1 MFNRAFLT
9 VSLLVALILTLVLI
23 TLVLPRLV
31 TFLHAR
37 GRTYNIQD
45 APSKPV
51 AIVFGAG
58 LWYDGSPTPILR
70 DRVASAAAL
79 YHAGKVTKILMSGD
93 NSRVDYNEPGAMKD
107 FAIQLGVPEDDIVL
121 DYAGRR
127 TYDTCY
133 RAGDIF
139 GLQEVILVTQGFH
152 LPRTIYTCNA
162 LGISAVG
169 VDADIRTYRRRSLLY
184 WNLRELPATAIAL
197 WQVHVSHPEPVLGNP
212 EPIFPLEAQ

>member
-70 DRVASAAAL
+70 DRVASAAVL

-93 NSRVDYNEPGAMKD
+93 NSTVDYNEPGAMKD

-169 VDADIRTYRRRSLLY
+169 VDADIRTYRRRSLFY

>member
-1 MFNRAFLT
+1 MFNRALLT
-9 VSLLVALILTLVLI
+9 VSLLVVLILTLVFI

-107 FAIQLGVPEDDIVL
+107 FAMQLGVPEDDIVL

-133 RAGDIF
+133 RAGEIF

-162 LGISAVG
+162 LGTSAVG

>member
-93 NSRVDYNEPGAMKD
+93 NSTVDYNEPGAMKD

-139 GLQEVILVTQGFH
+139 GLQEVILVAQGFH

-162 LGISAVG
+162 LGTSAVG

>member
-93 NSRVDYNEPGAMKD
+93 NSTVDYNEPGAMKD

-184 WNLRELPATAIAL
+184 WNLREFPATAIAL

>member
-1 MFNRAFLT
+1 
-9 VSLLVALILTLVLI
+9 VSLLVVLILTLVFI

-37 GRTYNIQD
+37 GRTYTIQD
-45 APSKPV
+45 ALSKPV

-107 FAIQLGVPEDDIVL
+107 FAMQLGVPEDDIVL

-133 RAGDIF
+133 RAGEIF

>member
-1 MFNRAFLT
+1 MFNRALLT
-9 VSLLVALILTLVLI
+9 VSLLVVLILILVLI
-23 TLVLPRLV
+23 TLVLPRMV

-37 GRTYNIQD
+37 GRTYKIQD

-58 LWYDGSPTPILR
+58 LWYDGSPSPILR

-93 NSRVDYNEPGAMKD
+93 NSHVDYNEPGAMKD

-139 GLQEVILVTQGFH
+139 GLRDAILVTQGFH

-162 LGISAVG
+162 LGISAIG
-169 VDADIRTYRRRSLLY
+169 VDADMRTYRRRSLLY

-197 WQVHVSHPEPVLGNP
+197 WQVHVSHPEPVRGNP
-212 EPIFPLEAQ
+212 EHIFPLEAQ

>member
-93 NSRVDYNEPGAMKD
+93 NSTVDYNEPGAMKD

-162 LGISAVG
+162 LGTSAVG

-184 WNLRELPATAIAL
+184 WNLRELPATAIAM

>member
-1 MFNRAFLT
+1 MFNRALLT
-9 VSLLVALILTLVLI
+9 VSLLVVLILTLVFI

-37 GRTYNIQD
+37 GRTYTIQD

-58 LWYDGSPTPILR
+58 IWYDGSPTPILR

-107 FAIQLGVPEDDIVL
+107 FAMQLGVPEDDIVL

-133 RAGDIF
+133 RAGEIF

-162 LGISAVG
+162 LGTSAVG

-184 WNLRELPATAIAL
+184 WNLREFPATAIAL

>member
-1 MFNRAFLT
+1 
-9 VSLLVALILTLVLI
+9 VSLLVVLILTLVFI

-37 GRTYNIQD
+37 GRTYTIQD

-58 LWYDGSPTPILR
+58 IWYDGSPTPILR

-107 FAIQLGVPEDDIVL
+107 FAMQLGVPEDDIVL

-133 RAGDIF
+133 RAGEIF

>member
-93 NSRVDYNEPGAMKD
+93 NSTVDYNEPGAMKD

-169 VDADIRTYRRRSLLY
+169 VDADIRIYRRRSLLY

>member
-45 APSKPV
+45 APSKSV

-93 NSRVDYNEPGAMKD
+93 NSTVDYNEPGAMKD

-169 VDADIRTYRRRSLLY
+169 VDADIRIYRRRSLLY
-184 WNLRELPATAIAL
+184 WNLREFPATAIAL

>member
-1 MFNRAFLT
+1 MFNRALLM
-9 VSLLVALILTLVLI
+9 VSLLVVLILTLVLI

-70 DRVASAAAL
+70 DRIASAAAL

-93 NSRVDYNEPGAMKD
+93 NSTVDYNEPGAMKD
-107 FAIQLGVPEDDIVL
+107 FAIQLGVPENDIVL

-162 LGISAVG
+162 LGTSAVG

>member
-37 GRTYNIQD
+37 GRTYNIQN

-93 NSRVDYNEPGAMKD
+93 NSTVDYNEPGAMKD

>member
-93 NSRVDYNEPGAMKD
+93 NSTVDYNEPGAMKD

>member
-93 NSRVDYNEPGAMKD
+93 NSTVDYNEPGAMKD

-162 LGISAVG
+162 LGTSAVG

>member
-70 DRVASAAAL
+70 DRIASAAAL

-93 NSRVDYNEPGAMKD
+93 NSTVDYNEPGAMKD